1 MILNRRRLFRAR
13 AASGA
18 TEAEKAGA
26 ELADVSGG
34 LTHTNDKTSVRY
46 IRRRAKKIATVANA
60 RLQSR
65 VAADD
70 GGTA

>member
-1 MILNRRRLFRAR
+1 LILNRRRLFRAR

-46 IRRRAKKIATVANA
+46 IRRRAKKIA
-60 RLQSR
+60 R
-65 VAADD
+65 
-70 GGTA
+70 